1 MQGWKKGV
9 KMRLQNMFKKTG
21 ERENPVRKGRLR
33 RRPEAPEGLLKKCN
47 KCGAAI
53 LSEEVINGAYICPK
67 CHGYF
72 RVPAYKRIEMIA
84 DEGSFEEWDMDLDGM
99 DGPPD
104 SSRTPIA
111 RAREAPPSL
120 GATMRKAQVCRSRV
134 LGSLAITTS
143 GRCRLAS
150 PWLKESRACGT

>member
-72 RVPAYKRIEMIA
+72 RVPAYKRIWIWM
-84 DEGSFEEWDMDLDGM
+84 EWTVRL
-99 DGPPD
+99 
-104 SSRTPIA
+104 T
-111 RAREAPPSL
+111 
-120 GATMRKAQVCRSRV
+120 
-134 LGSLAITTS
+134 
-143 GRCRLAS
+143 RCN
-150 PWLKESRACGT
+150 LKDILKR

>member
-53 LSEEVINGAYICPK
+53 LSEEAFYDGKHGVCSRREDHPGGGT
-67 CHGYF
+67 CH
-72 RVPAYKRIEMIA
+72 K
-84 DEGSFEEWDMDLDGM
+84 
-99 DGPPD
+99 
-104 SSRTPIA
+104 
-111 RAREAPPSL
+111 
-120 GATMRKAQVCRSRV
+120 
-134 LGSLAITTS
+134 
-143 GRCRLAS
+143 
-150 PWLKESRACGT
+150 